1 MLKKTK
7 VLLMAL
13 TLCMSISMTGVTADA
28 SSLEDDLSQGVTNV
42 TNDILDGEVDA
53 EDAAIGNWISDQR
66 GMTADNLENASTT
79 LSPLANIAGNIIGGI
94 VVLVF
99 FGMFLTTAIDLL
111 YIAFPPIRNVLY
123 KGNAGAQQGGAM
135 QGGMPMM
142 SGYGGGRFSSMMGG
156 MMGQQGGGIGGTLQS
171 IQWISDEAIQCVAMA
186 IQGGG
191 AQPQMAAG
199 NPMMAGMAGGMPQQQ
214 APMSTRSTIG
224 MYMKKRML
232 FMILL
237 AMCVIVLTSSALLGT
252 GVNLAMWLTKIIN
265 AVNGNIP
272 V

>member
-13 TLCMSISMTGVTADA
+13 TLCMSISMTGVTANA

-53 EDAAIGNWISDQR
+53 EDAAIGDWISEQR

-99 FGMFLTTAIDLL
+99 LGMFFTTAIDLL

-123 KGNAGAQQGGAM
+123 KGNAGAQQGG
-135 QGGMPMM
+135 MPMTG
-142 SGYGGGRFSSMMGG
+142 GYGGGRFGSMMGG
-156 MMGQQGGGIGGTLQS
+156 MMGQQGGGIGGALQS

-191 AQPQMAAG
+191 AQPQMAVG

>member
-13 TLCMSISMTGVTADA
+13 TLCMSISMTGVTANA

-53 EDAAIGNWISDQR
+53 EDAAIGDWISEQR

-99 FGMFLTTAIDLL
+99 LGMFFTTAIDLL

-123 KGNAGAQQGGAM
+123 KGNAGAQQGG
-135 QGGMPMM
+135 MPMTG
-142 SGYGGGRFSSMMGG
+142 GYGGGRFGSMMGG
-156 MMGQQGGGIGGTLQS
+156 MMGQQGGGIGGAIQS

>member
-1 MLKKTK
+1 MFKKTK

-13 TLCMSISMTGVTADA
+13 TLCMSIGLTGVTASA
-28 SSLEDDLSQGVTNV
+28 GSLEDDLSQGVTEV
-42 TNDILDGEVDA
+42 TNDILNGEVDS
-53 EDAAIGNWISDQR
+53 EDAAIGNWISEQR
-66 GMTADNLENASTT
+66 GMTSENLENASTT
-79 LSPLANIAGNIIGGI
+79 LSPLANIAGNLIGGI

-99 FGMFLTTAIDLL
+99 LGMFLTTAIDLL

-135 QGGMPMM
+135 SGGMPMM
-142 SGYGGGRFSSMMGG
+142 SGYGGGRFGG
-156 MMGQQGGGIGGTLQS
+156 MMSGMQGGGVSGALQS

-186 IQGGG
+186 INGGGG
-191 AQPQMAAG
+191 AQPQMAG
-199 NPMMAGMAGGMPQQQ
+199 NPMMAGAMAQPQ
-214 APMSTRSTIG
+214 ATPMSTRSTIG

-265 AVNGNIP
+265 AVNGNLP